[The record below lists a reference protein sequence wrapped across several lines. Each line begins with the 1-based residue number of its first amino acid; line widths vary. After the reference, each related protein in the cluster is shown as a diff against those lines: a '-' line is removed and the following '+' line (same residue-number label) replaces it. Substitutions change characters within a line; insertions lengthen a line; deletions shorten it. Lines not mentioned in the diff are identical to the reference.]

1 MSVMVLLEEQTD
13 INVYWIQVKMIMMLW
28 KMVAKIAGMDAIRNK
43 ENATGVALMAF
54 AVEWDG

>member
-1 MSVMVLLEEQTD
+1 
-13 INVYWIQVKMIMMLW
+13 MIMMLW